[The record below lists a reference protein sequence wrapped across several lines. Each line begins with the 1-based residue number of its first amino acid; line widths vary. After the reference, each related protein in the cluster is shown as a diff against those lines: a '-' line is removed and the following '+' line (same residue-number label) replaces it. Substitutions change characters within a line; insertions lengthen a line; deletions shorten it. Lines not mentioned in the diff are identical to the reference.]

1 MRDVSQRE
9 YAQRMKN
16 IYKGRAIPSTSP
28 ALNSESLRKFRT
40 ELDEIRIE
48 HVNIVG
54 DFLKVN
60 ENFYSLDTF
69 FVAIAQ
75 RSYELVDGFI
85 SMLDEVNFSV
95 MAPILRMQID
105 NLIRASYVSRSR
117 NPDEI
122 ASDFMT
128 GTEFRKMKSPD
139 GSKLTDYALKDE
151 AIAHHPWIFDV
162 YEKTSGWIHLSPA
175 HVHTSIKTERV
186 PDGAL
191 VKLHFPRSSEDISVE
206 ALEDICF
213 ALIKVTQ
220 ELFEYLEGWY
230 AVKGLPKGESRPPRN
245 QR

>member
-1 MRDVSQRE
+1 MGLVSLRE
-9 YAQRMKN
+9 YSQRMKN
-16 IYKGRAIPSTSP
+16 IYTSRAIPPTSP
-28 ALNSESLRKFRT
+28 AMDSKQLSNFRG
-40 ELDEIRIE
+40 ELDQLRVE

-54 DFLKVN
+54 DFLKVH

-105 NLIRASYVSRSR
+105 NLIRASYVSRSK

-122 ASDFMT
+122 ASDFMI
-128 GTEFRKMKSPD
+128 GTEFRRMKTPN
-139 GSKLTDYALKDE
+139 GVKLTDHKLKEE
-151 AIAHHPWIFDV
+151 AILHHPWVFDV

-175 HVHTSIKTERV
+175 HVHTTMKTERV
-186 PDGAL
+186 SDGAL
-191 VKLHFPRSSEDISVE
+191 VKVHFPRSSEDLSVE
-206 ALEDICF
+206 VLEDICF
-213 ALIKVTQ
+213 ALIKVTR
-220 ELFEYLEGWY
+220 ELFEYFEGWY
-230 AVKGLPKGESRPPRN
+230 EVKGLPKGETRHPRN